1 MIAVRSVQE
10 VIAGAMTVKLPAHFA
25 GRRVEV
31 IVLPMEENG
40 QESELLQS
48 LLLTAPTLSDDELQG
63 FAQVR
68 ECMNQWTFS
77 EFWWYTEI
85 LPLWSGNVETRACG
99 RVMRSVRSHYD
110 FPNPP
115 ILHLTAPYRL
125 GRRQPGA

>member
-63 FAQVR
+63 FAR
-68 ECMNQWTFS
+68 S
-77 EFWWYTEI
+77 E
-85 LPLWSGNVETRACG
+85 SA
-99 RVMRSVRSHYD
+99 
-110 FPNPP
+110 
-115 ILHLTAPYRL
+115 
-125 GRRQPGA
+125 